1 MIIRNIKN
9 DSSSCPHCAAP
20 AVTRI
25 CPYCGQPTG
34 LEQDIAIA
42 SMEYPVIDYQN
53 VHYEKKVYLILTA
66 FSFVFGILALLFGY
80 LFFKTSSDPSD
91 LSLMEYGIIGLFGII
106 AIGLFFTILSYTMN
120 AYNTKKYGK
129 DYTVLVM
136 KDIDNKELGFGNTQG
151 KKTVKLLIRTN
162 KGYRIILHTLGY
174 EASESYILKK
184 DAVRIRYL
192 KGKYMI
198 AGI

>member
-1 MIIRNIKN
+1 MIIRNIKK

-42 SMEYPVIDYQN
+42 SMEYPVIDYRN
-53 VHYEKKVYLILTA
+53 VHHERKVYILLTGL
-66 FSFVFGILALLFGY
+66 SVGFGIFALLVAY
-80 LFFKTSSDPSD
+80 ILSSDSSD
-91 LSLMEYGIIGLFGII
+91 SPFITYGMVVLFGII
-106 AIGLFFTILSYTMN
+106 AIGLFLMVLSYTIN

-129 DYTVLVM
+129 DYTALVM
-136 KDIDNKELGFGNTQG
+136 KVIDNKELGFGNSQG
-151 KKTVKLLIRTN
+151 EKTVKLLIRTN

-174 EASESYILKK
+174 EDSESYILKK

>member
-42 SMEYPVIDYQN
+42 SMEYPVIDYKN
-53 VHYEKKVYLILTA
+53 VHYERKVYILLTGL
-66 FSFVFGILALLFGY
+66 SVGFGIFALLVAY
-80 LFFKTSSDPSD
+80 ILSSDSSD
-91 LSLMEYGIIGLFGII
+91 SPFITYGMVVLFGII
-106 AIGLFFTILSYTMN
+106 AIGLFLMVLSYTIN

-129 DYTVLVM
+129 DYTALVM
-136 KDIDNKELGFGNTQG
+136 KVIDNKELGFGNSQG
-151 KKTVKLLIRTN
+151 EKTVKLLIRTN

-174 EASESYILKK
+174 EDSESYILKK

>member
-53 VHYEKKVYLILTA
+53 VHYERKVYLLLTGL
-66 FSFVFGILALLFGY
+66 SVGFGIFALLFAY
-80 LFFKTSSDPSD
+80 ILSSDSSDPPFIA
-91 LSLMEYGIIGLFGII
+91 YGVVGLFGII
-106 AIGLFFTILSYTMN
+106 AIGLFLMVLSYTIN

-129 DYTVLVM
+129 DYTALVM
-136 KDIDNKELGFGNTQG
+136 KGIDNKELGFGNSQG
-151 KKTVKLLIRTN
+151 EKTVKLVIRTN
-162 KGYRIILHTLGY
+162 KGYRIILHKMGF
-174 EASESYILKK
+174 EDSESYILKK
-184 DAVRIRYL
+184 EAVRIRYL
-192 KGKYMI
+192 NGKYMI

>member
-53 VHYEKKVYLILTA
+53 VHYERKVYLLLTGL
-66 FSFVFGILALLFGY
+66 SVGFGIFALLFAY
-80 LFFKTSSDPSD
+80 ILSSDSSDPPFIA
-91 LSLMEYGIIGLFGII
+91 YGTVGLFGII
-106 AIGLFFTILSYTMN
+106 AIGLFLMVLSYTIN

-129 DYTVLVM
+129 DYTALVM
-136 KDIDNKELGFGNTQG
+136 KGIDNKELGFGNSQG
-151 KKTVKLLIRTN
+151 EKTVKLLIRTN

-174 EASESYILKK
+174 EDSESYILKK
-184 DAVRIRYL
+184 EAVRIRYL

>member
-53 VHYEKKVYLILTA
+53 VHYERKVYLLLTGL
-66 FSFVFGILALLFGY
+66 SVGFGIFTLLFAY
-80 LFFKTSSDPSD
+80 ILSSDSSDPPFIA
-91 LSLMEYGIIGLFGII
+91 YGTVGLFGII
-106 AIGLFFTILSYTMN
+106 AIGLFLMVLSYTMN
-120 AYNTKKYGK
+120 AYNTKKCGK

-174 EASESYILKK
+174 EDSESYILKK

>member
-1 MIIRNIKN
+1 MIIRNLKN

-53 VHYEKKVYLILTA
+53 VHYERKVYLLLTGL
-66 FSFVFGILALLFGY
+66 SVGFGIFALLFAY
-80 LFFKTSSDPSD
+80 ILSSDSSDPPFIA
-91 LSLMEYGIIGLFGII
+91 YGVVGLFGII
-106 AIGLFFTILSYTMN
+106 AIGLFLMVLSYTIN

-129 DYTVLVM
+129 DYTALVM
-136 KDIDNKELGFGNTQG
+136 KGIDNKELGFGNSQG
-151 KKTVKLLIRTN
+151 EKTVKLVIRTN
-162 KGYRIILHTLGY
+162 KGYRIILHKMGF
-174 EASESYILKK
+174 EDSESYILKK
-184 DAVRIRYL
+184 EAVRIRYL
-192 KGKYMI
+192 NGKYMI

>member
-53 VHYEKKVYLILTA
+53 VHYERKVYLLLTGL
-66 FSFVFGILALLFGY
+66 SVGFGIFALLFAY
-80 LFFKTSSDPSD
+80 ILSSDSSDPPFIA
-91 LSLMEYGIIGLFGII
+91 YGVVGLFGII
-106 AIGLFFTILSYTMN
+106 AIGLFLMVLSYTIN

-129 DYTVLVM
+129 DYTALVM
-136 KDIDNKELGFGNTQG
+136 
-151 KKTVKLLIRTN
+151 
-162 KGYRIILHTLGY
+162 
-174 EASESYILKK
+174 
-184 DAVRIRYL
+184 
-192 KGKYMI
+192 
-198 AGI
+198 